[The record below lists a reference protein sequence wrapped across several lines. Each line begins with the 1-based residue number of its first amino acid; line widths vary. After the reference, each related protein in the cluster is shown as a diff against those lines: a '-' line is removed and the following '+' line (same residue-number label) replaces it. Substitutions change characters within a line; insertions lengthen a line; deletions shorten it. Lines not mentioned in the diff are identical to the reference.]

1 MAAIDVL
8 AGDFPQ
14 GRAEFGFGV
23 IAFPKKPKQGFSAD
37 ISLRPK
43 DDLLHIEITTESEE
57 SRVGKA
63 AEAGIAGGL
72 LFGGAGLIV
81 GGLMGAANKQKKTVT
96 FKAVFT
102 EGRSL
107 LGKTDAQTF
116 EKLQAFAFNNA
127 EKLPPQEPGTHPT
140 SGDDDVL
147 SRLERL
153 SRLKEQG
160 ILNEEE
166 FQQQKAKLLAS

>member
-23 IAFPKKPKQGFSAD
+23 IAFPKKPKQGFPAD
-37 ISLRPK
+37 IALRPK

-63 AEAGIAGGL
+63 AEAGIAGGSCS
-72 LFGGAGLIV
+72 GGWADRGRLAG
-81 GGLMGAANKQKKTVT
+81 GGQQAKKTVT

-140 SGDDDVL
+140 AGDDDVL